1 MTVTRHIDHMRTAIK
16 LAKYALYHGET
27 PVACIFVHE
36 PTDTVISYGMN
47 DTNRSLAG
55 IAHAE
60 FVAIQRIQRDYVAV
74 KDKDN
79 DTCPSLFDIMSECV
93 LYVTVEPCIMC
104 ASALK
109 QLGVRKVYF
118 GCANE
123 RFGGNGTVL
132 RVNTDTSTLCMCSSS
147 TGSSS
152 ATYLAIPGL
161 FRREAIMLLRHF
173 YVRENTHA
181 PQPRNKSERSLDSET
196 FPEISWQNY
205 LDRDTFVQEYG
216 PEELIHYDNGT
227 DLSLLPLDWD
237 LIDTPC
243 DDDDDDIVESLEK
256 QIRHF
261 ATMKIQSKKRKVSV

>member
-1 MTVTRHIDHMRTAIK
+1 MTITRHINHMRTAIK
-16 LAKYALYHGET
+16 LAKYALDHGET

-47 DTNRSLAG
+47 DTNRSLTG

-60 FVAIQRIQRDYVAV
+60 FVAIQRIQ
-74 KDKDN
+74 N
-79 DTCPSLFDIMSECV
+79 GNGLSLFDIMSECV

-132 RVNTDTSTLCMCSSS
+132 RVNTDTSTLCSSS
-147 TGSSS
+147 SSKTS
-152 ATYLAIPGL
+152 STYLAIPGL
-161 FRREAIMLLRHF
+161 FRREAVMLLRHF

-196 FPEISWQNY
+196 FPELCWQNY

-227 DLSLLPLDWD
+227 DLSLSPIDWD
-237 LIDTPC
+237 LIDGAY
-243 DDDDDDIVESLEK
+243 DDIVESLED

-261 ATMKIQSKKRKVSV
+261 ATMKIQSKKRKVSI